1 MAETPHQM
9 AKMAPAKSA
18 INLRPLPRFTGFPD
32 KIKQISPEM
41 QKVESELHALFREL
55 ESRITELSRHVRDS

>member
-1 MAETPHQM
+1 MADTPHQM
-9 AKMAPAKSA
+9 ARMAPSKAA
-18 INLRPLPRFTGFPD
+18 IQVRPLPRFTGFPD

-41 QKVESELHALFREL
+41 KKVETELYGIFREL